1 MRDGHERRSF
11 EEVQGSRGT
20 WIKGGTGEQGMLQWY
35 KEVVWYRGVEG
46 SNEVQV
52 RVERGGDEVRP
63 GAFSSAPTCTCK
75 YTNTYQYVDA
85 DTRMSVEGRMGGMI
99 PAPNVTSRGR
109 WESNRK

>member
-1 MRDGHERRSF
+1 
-11 EEVQGSRGT
+11 
-20 WIKGGTGEQGMLQWY
+20 MLQWY
-35 KEVVWYRGVEG
+35 KEVVWYRGVGG

-75 YTNTYQYVDA
+75 YTNTCQYVDA

-109 WESNRK
+109 WESKGR

>member
-1 MRDGHERRSF
+1 MKPFEHLGALEGLRDGHERCSIVYGGTR
-11 EEVQGSRGT
+11 EQGT

-35 KEVVWYRGVEG
+35 KEVVWYRGVGG

-75 YTNTYQYVDA
+75 YVNTYQHVDA
-85 DTRMSVEGRMGGMI
+85 EIHVCLSRDVWEG
-99 PAPNVTSRGR
+99 
-109 WESNRK
+109 